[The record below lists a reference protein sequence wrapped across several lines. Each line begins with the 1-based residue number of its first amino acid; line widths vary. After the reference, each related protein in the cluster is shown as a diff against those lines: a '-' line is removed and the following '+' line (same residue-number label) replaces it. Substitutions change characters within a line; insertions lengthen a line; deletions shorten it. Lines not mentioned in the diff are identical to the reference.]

1 MSRLPSQLSCPEKCR
16 THKGS
21 GDLTERPLPAPSPS
35 PSPALNSTGMAQ
47 PRSPQHLP
55 FSFFPPPT
63 NPRSAPSKADPP
75 TPQRPSGCAT
85 SWDQPPCQRCY
96 PSAHRT
102 RHWPNFGEDGQRAET
117 HRRRRNTEAP
127 FPDSLFVTSP
137 WARLHFPQ
145 FPASEFHEA
154 KEGSLKPS

>member
-1 MSRLPSQLSCPEKCR
+1 MLPHLQNRLTADVPCQAQFY
-16 THKGS
+16 TFH
-21 GDLTERPLPAPSPS
+21 PSPFQGYPASS
-35 PSPALNSTGMAQ
+35 PGPKEQDRQGQRQLNRAATPSSIPTSLSSANQHRNGPASVT
-47 PRSPQHLP
+47 QHLP

-117 HRRRRNTEAP
+117 HTGAEETRKR
-127 FPDSLFVTSP
+127 
-137 WARLHFPQ
+137 
-145 FPASEFHEA
+145 
-154 KEGSLKPS
+154 PSQTPCL